1 MIVYHNN
8 NNNSVRIPKIEIE
21 LGIRENGQ
29 NSKSNK

>member
-1 MIVYHNN
+1 MIVYHN
-8 NNNSVRIPKIEIE
+8 NNNSVRIPKTEIE